1 MKMLL
6 TCFVI
11 FLSVAQCFA
20 QTQAQVDYSKNIVQV
35 TVTFQEYDPFLPWQK
50 KNTGVKSG
58 YGVVVGPYEII
69 TTENLV
75 RNNTLIELRKSGSG
89 EKIPATVV
97 LADEQA
103 NLALIKISDGSDL
116 QGVFPLQLSDNVTRN
131 GDVTM
136 LQFDETAQIQH
147 GKAQV
152 VQLSMKPL
160 PYAPYPTLTF
170 TILTDLNINGEG
182 SAAIRDG
189 KLSGIVM
196 SYDRSTRT
204 GSMMPAITIK
214 HFLADVMQPPY
225 KGFAS
230 AGFVWTFLVDPAKRK
245 YFNVNSHNKGILVL
259 DTMPGSGA
267 SETLQSNDV
276 ILEWDGYSIDNLGF
290 YEDPDFGRLSFI
302 YLVMGRRSP
311 GDVIPAKIIRNGKQT
326 EVTVKLTR
334 RIDRDA
340 LVPENITH
348 QRDEYIV
355 EGGFIIRELTGAYL
369 SSYGQD
375 WRRNVDPRIVNI
387 YLTKKNHPDKNDEK
401 VLILAG
407 VLPNPINIGYQQFRD
422 DVITKINGKPVNNI
436 TDVFNILKKDGSIQR
451 VTIKS
456 MDVDLILDQTMLTDA
471 NDELAG
477 LYRIPNLRYQRPL
490 SQQ

>member
-1 MKMLL
+1 VKINL
-6 TCFVI
+6 T
-11 FLSVAQCFA
+11 FLAITLSAVSLVAQPRDLE
-20 QTQAQVDYSKNIVQV
+20 DYSMNIVQV
-35 TVTFQEYDPFLPWQK
+35 MVTFQEYDPFLPWQK

-58 YGVVVGPYEII
+58 YGVLVGPSEII

-103 NLALIKISDGSDL
+103 NLALIKIPDGSNL
-116 QGVFPLQLSDNVTRN
+116 QGMSPMPLSDNMSRN

-152 VQLSMKPL
+152 IQLSMKPL

-182 SAAIRDG
+182 AAAIRDG
-189 KLSGIVM
+189 KLSGLVM
-196 SYDRSTRT
+196 NYDRSTRT
-204 GSMMPAITIK
+204 GSMMPAVTIK
-214 HFLADVMQPPY
+214 HFLSDVAQSPY

-230 AGFVWTFLVDPAKRK
+230 AGFIWTYLVDPAKRK
-245 YFNVNSHNKGILVL
+245 YFNVNIHNKGILIL
-259 DTMPGSGA
+259 DTMPGSGSA
-267 SETLQSNDV
+267 ETLHSNDV

-290 YEDPDFGRLSFI
+290 YNDPDFGRLAFT

-311 GDVIPAKIIRNGKQT
+311 GDVVPVKIIRNGK
-326 EVTVKLTR
+326 ESDVTVKLTR
-334 RIDRDA
+334 RIDREA

-348 QRDEYIV
+348 QKDEYIV
-355 EGGFIIRELTGAYL
+355 EGGLIIRELTGAYL

-375 WRRNVDPRIVNI
+375 WLRNVDPRIVNI
-387 YLTKKNHPDKNDEK
+387 YLTKKFHPEKSGEK
-401 VLILAG
+401 VIILAG

-422 DVITKINGKPVNNI
+422 DVITKINGKPVSNI
-436 TDVFNILKKDGSIQR
+436 TDIFNILRKDGSIQR
-451 VTIKS
+451 ITIKS
-456 MDVDLILDQTMLTDA
+456 MEIDIVLDQTMLTEA
-471 NDELAG
+471 NDELAS